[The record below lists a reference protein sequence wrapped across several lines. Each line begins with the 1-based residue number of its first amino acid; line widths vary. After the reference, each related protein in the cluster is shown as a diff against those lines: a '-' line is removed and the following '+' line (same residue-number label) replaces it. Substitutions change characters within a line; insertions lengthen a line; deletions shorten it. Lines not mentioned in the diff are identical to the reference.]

1 MRRLIRAEAP
11 QSSAVELA
19 LADAER
25 EGFCLAVI
33 GRGCA
38 LVPIA
43 FFYLTLYAYPNN
55 VYVAALTLATAAI
68 GLVPLRLAG
77 SQYERIGR
85 YALSTFDAATIS
97 AILAFAPLSGWRRY
111 PSEPGLSLQPH

>member
-43 FFYLTLYAYPNN
+43 FYLTLYAYPNN

-85 YALSTFDAATIS
+85 YALFTFDAATIS
-97 AILAFAPLSGWRRY
+97 AILAFAAKRRRRY
-111 PSEPGLSLQPH
+111 PSEPGLFLQPH